1 MTAIVAETVRGAVTE
16 LSATDIENL
25 RGSMQ
30 GRMLVDGDARYD
42 QCRAVWN
49 SMVDRRP
56 ALIVECAGASDVV
69 NCVNFARSHA
79 LPISVRSGGHNIAG
93 SAVCDGGLMIDLSA
107 MKEIQVDSAAKTV
120 WAGPGVTS
128 GEIVRATQVF
138 NLAAPGGIC
147 SETGIAGVALGG
159 GFGWMTRKHGL
170 ALDNILSLEMVT
182 ADGELRKIN
191 ANKNAELFYAVRGT
205 HSNFGVVTN
214 LEFQLHPVGPEVLAG
229 MVMHEL
235 DNGKE
240 ALQFY
245 RDYTSKAPDEM
256 STWAALLTTPDGHPM
271 VAIIACYIGE
281 IDTAHEVA
289 APLKEFGPPVG
300 DMLQPMPYVNSLTFF
315 DEALPKGRLNYWKSN
330 LLKDLSGSTIEALVE
345 GFKDVGSPYS
355 SILIEHLGGAMS
367 KVAQDSTAFGRRD
380 APYDC
385 VMMAA
390 WTDPAENERHIAWAD
405 GLWQA
410 IQPDAA
416 DGVYVNYLGDEGEE
430 RVRAAYGANYDR
442 LAKLKAKYDPT
453 NLFCVN
459 QNIKPQA

>member
-1 MTAIVAETVRGAVTE
+1 MATTIAATE
-16 LSATDIENL
+16 LSGSEIEDL
-25 RGSMQ
+25 RGGLQ
-30 GRMLVDGDARYD
+30 GRVLLEGTVGYD
-42 QCRAVWN
+42 ECRAVWN
-49 SMVDRRP
+49 RMVDRRP
-56 ALIVECAGASDVV
+56 ALIVKCVGASDVV

-79 LPISVRSGGHNIAG
+79 LPISVRGGGHNIAG
-93 SAVCDGGLMIDLSA
+93 SAVCDKGLMVDLSA

-147 SETGIAGVALGG
+147 SETGITGVALGG

-191 ANKNAELFYAVRGT
+191 ANNNAELFDAVRGT

-214 LEFQLHPVGPEVLAG
+214 LKFQLHPVGPEVLAG
-229 MVMHEL
+229 MVLHEL
-235 DNGKE
+235 SNGKE

-245 RDYTSKAPDEM
+245 RDYTNKAPDEM
-256 STWAALLTTPDGHPM
+256 STWAALLTLPDGHPM
-271 VAIIACYIGE
+271 VAILACYIGE
-281 IDTAHEVA
+281 LDAAHEVA
-289 APLKEFGPPVG
+289 APLKEFGPPVR

-330 LLKDLSGSTIEALVE
+330 LLKSLSDSTIEALVE
-345 GFKDVGSPYS
+345 GFKDVGSPHS

-367 KVAQDSTAFGRRD
+367 KVAQDATAFSGRD

-385 VMMAA
+385 VMMSA
-390 WTDPAENERHIAWAD
+390 WTDPAENKRHIAWAD
-405 GLWQA
+405 GLWRA
-410 IQPDAA
+410 IQLDAA
-416 DGVYVNYLGDEGEE
+416 DGVYVNYLGDEGEG
-430 RVRAAYGANYDR
+430 RSRAAYGANYDR

-453 NLFCVN
+453 NLFCAN
-459 QNIKPQA
+459 QNIKPQP